1 MKTYK
6 KIFIVLSLV
15 FLGIQFIPTVPNESS
30 EVLPEDFVTTFNA
43 PEDIKSLLQTSCY
56 DCHSNN
62 TIYPWYNKLQPVSWF
77 MSGHIEKAKEELN
90 LSEFGGYSGRR
101 QRSKIKS
108 IVSQIR
114 DNEMPLPSYVFIHR
128 DAKLSD
134 DEKTRLEN
142 WLTQLRDSI

>member
-1 MKTYK
+1 M
-6 KIFIVLSLV
+6 LLV
-15 FLGIQFIPTVPNESS
+15 FLGIQFIPTVRNESS
-30 EVLPEDFVTTFNA
+30 EVLPVDFIQTFNA
-43 PEDIKSLLQTSCY
+43 PDDIKRLLQTSCY

-62 TIYPWYNKLQPVSWF
+62 TIYPWYNKIQPVSWF

-90 LSEFGGYSGRR
+90 LSEFGGYSRRR

-108 IVSQIR
+108 IISQIR
-114 DNEMPLPSYVFIHR
+114 DSEMPLPSYVFIHR

-134 DEKTRLEN
+134 EEKSRLES